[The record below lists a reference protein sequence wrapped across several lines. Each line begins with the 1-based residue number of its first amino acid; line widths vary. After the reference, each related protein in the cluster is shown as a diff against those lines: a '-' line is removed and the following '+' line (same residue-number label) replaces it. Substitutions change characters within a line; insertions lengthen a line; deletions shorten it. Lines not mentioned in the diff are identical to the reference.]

1 MLRIPRTPAHDA
13 MVVFVSQLLIYGCGG
28 AVAGS
33 SCSKQ
38 GEEGTDGE
46 EEKRTRCAESSRRA
60 KKERSALGSHSACCQ
75 RASMVS
81 LDLAQTYISLPC
93 PSF

>member
-1 MLRIPRTPAHDA
+1 MG
-13 MVVFVSQLLIYGCGG
+13 V

-46 EEKRTRCAESSRRA
+46 EEKRKRCAESS
-60 KKERSALGSHSACCQ
+60 ERKQRYALGPRLTLC
-75 RASMVS
+75 
-81 LDLAQTYISLPC
+81 LLPEGEYGE
-93 PSF
+93 P